1 MMNEKKYSRSIET
14 TRKRII
20 AAAVEVGSRVGY
32 TRATTRAIADAAGVN
47 EVTLFRHFGSK
58 ENLFSAA
65 IEEYGGPALVPVI
78 ESRLSGDYREDM
90 FMVGG
95 FFLGILVERKEMLH
109 LMLCESAHIP
119 EVRTV
124 LARNPRELRRMLAR
138 YLEQQ
143 MKIGAVNQGHPE
155 AMAQAFLGMF
165 FSYAISLN
173 ILEEQVYPEID
184 PGELV
189 SQFVEIFVSGTAV
202 K

>member
-1 MMNEKKYSRSIET
+1 
-14 TRKRII
+14 
-20 AAAVEVGSRVGY
+20 
-32 TRATTRAIADAAGVN
+32 
-47 EVTLFRHFGSK
+47 
-58 ENLFSAA
+58 
-65 IEEYGGPALVPVI
+65 
-78 ESRLSGDYREDM
+78 
-90 FMVGG
+90 
-95 FFLGILVERKEMLH
+95 MLR

-138 YLEQQ
+138 YLEKQ